1 MSRSLGFGVHLISRG
16 AGDPATTPFPS
27 HTVMLQDG
35 VRVEQLGFDAIWLP
49 DHFYFE
55 RYSGLE
61 TYPDVWTLLTALA
74 MKTERVLLG
83 TNVLAATFR
92 HPALLAKMAGALQ
105 ELSGG
110 RLILGLGAG
119 NQPKEH
125 AAFGLE
131 FEHRI
136 GSFKEYLPILTGL
149 LAGETV
155 TLEGRYFTVREASLR
170 TVVPEVPLWIASG
183 GPQMFDLTARYA
195 SGWNIAGGGLER
207 AVVQQRY
214 DAFASA
220 CRGAGKDIA
229 DYDVCK
235 MTFMGLATDS
245 AGARLMLEELAS
257 KAKLTPEDLATRTL
271 VGTPDQIAA
280 WLSTLTEMGITHHIC
295 QVQDSDQWP
304 NYTDV
309 LELLAR
315 EVIPRVRSRQ

>member
-27 HTVMLQDG
+27 HTLMLQDG

-55 RYSGLE
+55 RSTELE

-74 MKTERVLLG
+74 MKTDRVQLG

-92 HPALLAKMAGALQ
+92 HPALLAKMSGALQ
-105 ELSGG
+105 ELCGG

-125 AAFGLE
+125 AAFGLN

-170 TVVPEVPLWIASG
+170 TVVPNVPLWIASG

-195 SGWNIAGGGLER
+195 SGWNMAGGGLDP
-207 AVVQQRY
+207 AIVHQRY
-214 DAFASA
+214 DAFALA

-235 MTFMGLATDS
+235 MTFMGVAADT
-245 AGARLMLEELAS
+245 AGARLMVEELAS
-257 KAKLTPEDLATRTL
+257 KAKLTPDALATRTL
-271 VGTPDQIAA
+271 VGTPDQIAT
-280 WLSTLTEMGITHHIC
+280 WLSTLTEIGVTHHIC
-295 QVQDSDQWP
+295 QISDSDQWP
-304 NYTDV
+304 DYTDV
-309 LELLAR
+309 LELVAR
-315 EVIPRVRSRQ
+315 EIIPRVRNRQ